1 MWRYLFFNAG
11 LFAVLVLSHFRMG
24 RHGRWALLTLLAGL
38 AGYFLLQPYV
48 DPFSWSYYVLSGLA
62 IYWGSAQFYRWVFAR
77 SVVLGEELQGL
88 SRMLVEQ
95 QDFLSERTRTVDLV
109 ERKADEISNFYD
121 KIKQMSKSLD
131 VFDLFFIFSQ
141 TLADNFDFKVVK
153 LGLFG
158 HGTTQTL
165 SDLEDVYEFQYSDLK
180 RIVDRGVILKDK
192 NKLKTEAFPFDKK
205 IFEEI
210 LKTRQSVQVVDA
222 SGAFQYEN
230 LKLGP
235 DFPPF
240 VAHPILIDESVV
252 AVLLIMG
259 LDPKEMDMVSIL
271 TQRFLSEVKRIKLY
285 EHVQTLAITDGLTGV
300 YVRRHLIER
309 LEGEIDRCRRFNLK
323 LSFLMIDVDY
333 FKTFNDR
340 YGHLVGDVVLKQVAD
355 CIRKSVREVDL
366 VGRYGGEEFG
376 VLLIE
381 TDEPGSFFV
390 AERIRRAVSE
400 KTFLAYDEE
409 LKVTVS
415 IGCCTYTQ
423 SINEVG
429 LLVDAADSA
438 LYQAKGQGRN
448 RVCLS
453 NLT

>member
-1 MWRYLFFNAG
+1 MWRYLFFNAL
-11 LFAVLVLSHFRMG
+11 LFAVLVLAHFRMSARG
-24 RHGRWALLTLLAGL
+24 RGVLLTALFGGAIW
-38 AGYFLLQPYV
+38 AATRPYV
-48 DPFSWSYYVLSGLA
+48 DPFSWFYYVSSGLV
-62 IYWGSAQFYRWVFAR
+62 IYWGAGEFYRWVFAR
-77 SVVLGEELQGL
+77 SVVLDEELEDL
-88 SRMLVEQ
+88 SRMLGEQ
-95 QDFLSERTRTVDLV
+95 QEFLSERTRTVESV

-141 TLADNFDFKVVK
+141 TLADNFDFKLVK

-158 HGTTQTL
+158 HNSPQSL
-165 SDLEDVYEFQYSDLK
+165 ADLEDVYEFQYADL
-180 RIVDRGVILKDK
+180 RRVVDRSVILKDK

-205 IFEEI
+205 VFEEI
-210 LKTRQSVQVVDA
+210 LKTRKPVQVVDV
-222 SGAFQYEN
+222 SDSFQYES

-259 LDPKEMDMVSIL
+259 LDPKEMSMISIL
-271 TQRFLSEVKRIKLY
+271 TQRFLSEVKRVKLY

-309 LEGEIDRCRRFNLK
+309 LEGEIDRCKRFNLK
-323 LSFLMIDVDY
+323 LSFLMIDVDF
-333 FKTFNDR
+333 FKTFNDK
-340 YGHLVGDVVLKQVAD
+340 YGHLVGDVVLKQVAEI
-355 CIRKSVREVDL
+355 IRKSVREVDL

-381 TDEPGSFFV
+381 TDESGSFFV
-390 AERIRRAVSE
+390 AERIRRAISE
-400 KTFLAYDEE
+400 KVFLAYDEE

-423 SINEVG
+423 AINETE

-438 LYQAKGQGRN
+438 LYQAKRQGRN

>member
-1 MWRYLFFNAG
+1 
-11 LFAVLVLSHFRMG
+11 MG
-24 RHGRWALLTLLAGL
+24 DSARGRDYG
-38 AGYFLLQPYV
+38 GR
-48 DPFSWSYYVLSGLA
+48 S
-62 IYWGSAQFYRWVFAR
+62 YRWVFAR
-77 SVVLGEELQGL
+77 SVVLDEELEDL
-88 SRMLVEQ
+88 SRMLGEQ
-95 QDFLSERTRTVDLV
+95 QEFLSDRTRTVESV

-141 TLADNFDFKVVK
+141 TLADNFDFKLVK

-158 HGTTQTL
+158 HNAPQSLT
-165 SDLEDVYEFQYSDLK
+165 DLEDVYEFQYADL
-180 RIVDRGVILKDK
+180 RRVVDRSVILKDK

-205 IFEEI
+205 VFEEI
-210 LKTRQSVQVVDA
+210 LKTRKPIQVVEITD
-222 SGAFQYEN
+222 SFQYEN

-259 LDPKEMDMVSIL
+259 LDPKEMSMVEIL
-271 TQRFLSEVKRIKLY
+271 TQRFLSEVKRVKLY
-285 EHVQTLAITDGLTGV
+285 ERVQTLAITDGLTSV

-309 LEGEIDRCRRFNLK
+309 LEGEIDRCKRFNLK

-333 FKTFNDR
+333 FKTFNDK
-340 YGHLVGDVVLKQVAD
+340 YGHLVGDVVLRQVAEI
-355 CIRKSVREVDL
+355 IRKSVREVDL

-381 TDEPGSFFV
+381 TDESGSFFV
-390 AERIRRAVSE
+390 AERIRRAISE
-400 KTFLAYDEE
+400 KVFLAYDEE

-415 IGCCTYTQ
+415 IGCCTYSQT
-423 SINEVG
+423 INETE

-438 LYQAKGQGRN
+438 LYQAKRQGRN